1 MNLELV
7 TTEAI
12 LKEIESRFTHYIFI
26 GVMPLDDDSE
36 KRITRYSG
44 NYIVSMG
51 LCAKLMAKIHERQE
65 RDIEPLNDEDM

>member
-7 TTEAI
+7 TTQTL

-26 GVMPLDDDSE
+26 GVMPLDDASE

-44 NYIVSMG
+44 NYIVGMG
-51 LCAKLMAKIHERQE
+51 LCAKLMAQIHAKQE
-65 RDIEPLNDEDM
+65 SEIEPLDDEDM

>member
-7 TTEAI
+7 TTQTL

-26 GVMPLDDDSE
+26 GVMPLDDASE

-44 NYIVSMG
+44 NYIISMG
-51 LCAKLMAKIHERQE
+51 LCAKLMAQIHEKQE
-65 RDIEPLNDEDM
+65 SEIEPLDDEDM